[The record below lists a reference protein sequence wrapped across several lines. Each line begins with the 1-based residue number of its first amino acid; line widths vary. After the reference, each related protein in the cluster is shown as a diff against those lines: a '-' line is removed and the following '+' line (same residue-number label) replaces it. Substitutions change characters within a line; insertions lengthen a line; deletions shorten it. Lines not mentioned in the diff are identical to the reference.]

1 MVRDIMIGAWAAALV
16 FCLVV
21 GYDPALVVLAG
32 GAAAL
37 AQLLL
42 SGRITGQRFEVAR
55 QTCAGS
61 KTTKLTFG
69 DVGGQESAKR
79 ELVEALE
86 FIKNEDSAVRLG
98 IRPLRGILLSGP
110 PGTGKTLLARAA
122 ASYTDAAFISA
133 AGSDFVE
140 MYAGVGARRV
150 RDLFSTARST
160 AAAQRKKTAV
170 IFIDEIDVLGGV
182 RGKHSSHL
190 EYDQTLNQLL
200 VEMDGLVSASRNG
213 VRVLVVGATN
223 RADLLDPALL
233 RPGRFDRVVSVDL
246 PDREGRRRILEIHT
260 KRKPLA
266 DDVDLGRVAAEA
278 FGFSGAYLESL
289 TNEAAIMA
297 LRAGRAR
304 ITMDDFSEA
313 MEKVIMGEKINRRP
327 DVDELLRV
335 AVHEV
340 GHAVASELLRA
351 GSVAAVT
358 VSSRGKALGYV
369 RQSPQSDTYIETRV
383 ELESRMSTL
392 LAGAVSEELI
402 LGERSTGAMQDI
414 EQAVETAR
422 KIVNCGLSDLGIIS
436 EEDIPREQYH
446 EAIWRLVK
454 AQEDRTRS
462 LLGEYSE
469 FIRNVAGE
477 LMDVERIDG
486 DSFRERLAQAA

>member
-1 MVRDIMIGAWAAALV
+1 MVRDIMIGAWAAALI
-16 FCLVV
+16 FCLIA
-21 GYDPALVVLAG
+21 GYDPALVVLVG
-32 GAAAL
+32 GVAAL

-42 SGRITGQRFEVAR
+42 SGRIAGQRFEVASSAS
-55 QTCAGS
+55 AGQKARGLS
-61 KTTKLTFG
+61 FG

-122 ASYTDAAFISA
+122 ASYTDAVFISA

-140 MYAGVGARRV
+140 MYAGIGAKRV
-150 RDLFSTARST
+150 RDLFSTARAT
-160 AAAQRKKTAV
+160 AVAQRKKTAV

-200 VEMDGLVSASRNG
+200 VEMDGLVSASRDG
-213 VRVLVVGATN
+213 VRVLVIGATN

-340 GHAVASELLRA
+340 GHAVASERLKP

-369 RQSPQSDTYIETRV
+369 RQAPQSDTYLETRM
-383 ELESRMSTL
+383 ELENRMSTM
-392 LAGAVSEELI
+392 LAGAVAEELI
-402 LGERSTGAMQDI
+402 LGERSTGASQDI

-436 EEDIPREQYH
+436 EEDIPRDKYH
-446 EAIWRLVK
+446 DGIWRLVRS
-454 AQEDRTRS
+454 QEDRTRT

-469 FIRNVAGE
+469 LIREIAGD
-477 LMDVERIDG
+477 LMDAERIDG
-486 DSFRERLAQAA
+486 DAFRRRLAGAA

>member
-1 MVRDIMIGAWAAALV
+1 MLV
-16 FCLVV
+16 
-21 GYDPALVVLAG
+21 
-32 GAAAL
+32 
-37 AQLLL
+37 
-42 SGRITGQRFEVAR
+42 I
-55 QTCAGS
+55 
-61 KTTKLTFG
+61 
-69 DVGGQESAKR
+69 
-79 ELVEALE
+79 
-86 FIKNEDSAVRLG
+86 
-98 IRPLRGILLSGP
+98 
-110 PGTGKTLLARAA
+110 
-122 ASYTDAAFISA
+122 
-133 AGSDFVE
+133 
-140 MYAGVGARRV
+140 
-150 RDLFSTARST
+150 
-160 AAAQRKKTAV
+160 
-170 IFIDEIDVLGGV
+170 
-182 RGKHSSHL
+182 
-190 EYDQTLNQLL
+190 
-200 VEMDGLVSASRNG
+200 
-213 VRVLVVGATN
+213 GATN
-223 RADLLDPALL
+223 RADLLDRLL

-278 FGFSGAYLESL
+278 FGFSGAYGSL

-340 GHAVASELLRA
+340 GHAVASERLRP

-369 RQSPQSDTYIETRV
+369 RQAPKSDTYLETRM
-383 ELESRMSTL
+383 ELENRMSTL

-402 LGERSTGAMQDI
+402 LGERSTGAAQDI

-436 EEDIPREQYH
+436 EEDIPRDKYH
-446 EAIWRLVK
+446 EAIWRLVR

-469 FIRNVAGE
+469 LIREIAGD
-477 LMDVERIDG
+477 LMDAERIDG
-486 DSFRERLAQAA
+486 DAFRDRLARTA

>member
-1 MVRDIMIGAWAAALV
+1 MVRDVAIGVWTAALV
-16 FCLVV
+16 FCLAL
-21 GYDPALVVLAG
+21 GYDPAPVVLAG
-32 GAAAL
+32 GVAAL
-37 AQLLL
+37 VQLLL
-42 SGRITGQRFEVAR
+42 SGRIGGRRFEAAGPV
-55 QTCAGS
+55 CAGAQ
-61 KTTKLTFG
+61 TIGLTFG

-150 RDLFSTARST
+150 RDLFSAARSQ
-160 AAAQRKKTAV
+160 ASASRKKTAV

-233 RPGRFDRVVSVDL
+233 RPGRFDRVVNVDL

-260 KRKPLA
+260 RRKPLA
-266 DDVDLGRVAAEA
+266 DDVDLDRVAAEA

-304 ITMDDFSEA
+304 VTMADFSEA
-313 MEKVIMGEKINRRP
+313 MEKVIMGEKMDRRP

-340 GHAVASELLRA
+340 GHAVASERLRP

-369 RQSPQSDTYIETRV
+369 RQSPRSDTYIETRA
-383 ELESRMSTL
+383 EMEGRMSML
-392 LAGAVSEELI
+392 LAGAVAEELI
-402 LGERSTGAMQDI
+402 LGQRSTGASQDI

-446 EAIWRLVK
+446 DAIWRLVK
-454 AQEDRTRS
+454 AQEDHTRA
-462 LLGEYSE
+462 LLCEYSE
-469 FIRNVAGE
+469 FIRDIAGE

-486 DSFRERLAQAA
+486 DSFRQRLTRAA